1 MIKTNE
7 SEVTR
12 ETSEGRQRRLQRR
25 YRCDYDAERG
35 KAELPS
41 CITAIDDKQ
50 CQSSPSPSYAISFNF
65 PVTFFNLISVSRF
78 SSFCFFSF
86 FCSAPLQN
94 TPPPCQPN
102 CRHRRRVT
110 AAMTTSASCLCL
122 CWVPAALLS
131 VQSSSPHSVL
141 VCDVCSSRSTLIPC

>member
-7 SEVTR
+7 TEVTR
-12 ETSEGRQRRLQRR
+12 ETSEGRQRRLQWS

-41 CITAIDDKQ
+41 CITAIDNKQ
-50 CQSSPSPSYAISFNF
+50 CQSSPTPSYTISFNF

-78 SSFCFFSF
+78 SWLFFF
-86 FCSAPLQN
+86 RFCSAPLQN
-94 TPPPCQPN
+94 IPPTCQPN

-122 CWVPAALLS
+122 CWVPAAMLS

-141 VCDVCSSRSTLIPC
+141 VCYVCSSRSTLIPC